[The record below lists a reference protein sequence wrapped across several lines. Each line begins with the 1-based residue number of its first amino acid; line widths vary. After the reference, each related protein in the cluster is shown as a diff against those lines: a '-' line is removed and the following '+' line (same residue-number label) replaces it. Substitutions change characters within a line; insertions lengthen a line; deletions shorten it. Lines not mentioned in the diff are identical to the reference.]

1 MTANQELPSYAEV
14 GTENVNTV
22 VTNETVHTEAAQ
34 LTEEKTNNNDETHSE
49 IPISGC
55 EVQCLA
61 TDEKVNTDVTAVA
74 EGGKANQK
82 DEPTQPNS
90 TDETVNIEV
99 TAVTEQT
106 TNNNERLDIFGN
118 PQSKVPTTLTA
129 AERNAYCKYFWE
141 EFTAMVWNWPKLL
154 ILICAIGSILFCAAI
169 IGVFEGAGLIHKGNN
184 YKPHA
189 SKYPVQIQC
198 LITADK
204 SIESATFECYSQG
217 LYSGATLYED
227 YVYYEPKCS
236 MINETFSDDQRRIQI
251 GDSCEDEFDPEAGPL
266 RTESVHVNSTMP
278 CYTNINCT
286 DISFYGYI
294 HWESHHTEGAV
305 WLSLSGVFT
314 CIVLGSFVWTRKYF
328 NKSRGNQYC
337 LVIVVWS
344 ATLMVIYGLVRL
356 GLWIDSFFNA
366 D

>member
-1 MTANQELPSYAEV
+1 MTANEELPSYAEV
-14 GTENVNTV
+14 ATDNVNTV
-22 VTNETVHTEAAQ
+22 VTNDTEAAQ

-61 TDEKVNTDVTAVA
+61 TDEKVNTDVT
-74 EGGKANQK
+74 EGGKANEK

-90 TDETVNIEV
+90 TDETVNTEV
-99 TAVTEQT
+99 TVVTEQT

-118 PQSKVPTTLTA
+118 PQSKVPSTLTA
-129 AERNAYCKYFWE
+129 AERNAY
-141 EFTAMVWNWPKLL
+141 
-154 ILICAIGSILFCAAI
+154 
-169 IGVFEGAGLIHKGNN
+169 
-184 YKPHA
+184 
-189 SKYPVQIQC
+189 
-198 LITADK
+198 
-204 SIESATFECYSQG
+204 
-217 LYSGATLYED
+217 
-227 YVYYEPKCS
+227 
-236 MINETFSDDQRRIQI
+236 
-251 GDSCEDEFDPEAGPL
+251 
-266 RTESVHVNSTMP
+266 

>member
-1 MTANQELPSYAEV
+1 MTANEELPSYAEV
-14 GTENVNTV
+14 ATDNVNTV
-22 VTNETVHTEAAQ
+22 VTNDTEAAQ

-90 TDETVNIEV
+90 TDETVNTEV
-99 TAVTEQT
+99 TVVTEQT

-189 SKYPVQIQC
+189 SKYTVQIQC

-236 MINETFSDDQRRIQI
+236 MINETFSI
-251 GDSCEDEFDPEAGPL
+251 
-266 RTESVHVNSTMP
+266 NSTMP